1 MTSGTKPDDHVYEER
16 CKVGNVDDT
25 MVELSSYDDAVV
37 TEIKV
42 TKESLESKSEL

>member
-1 MTSGTKPDDHVYEER
+1 MTGGTKPDDQEYEER

-25 MVELSSYDDAVV
+25 MVEPFIYDAVV